1 MPCWLIRNLRA
12 SLGSTNKGRSTSSL
26 SPSLSRVFLS
36 TDFPQTATR
45 HSGQVSSGKSNCF
58 KARALALKQLD
69 LPEDTCPEWRVAVW
83 GKSVDKNTLLKDGDR
98 LEVLRPLL
106 VDPKE
111 ARRLR
116 INQQGIR
123 AAGLFA
129 KRRQGAKAGY

>member
-1 MPCWLIRNLRA
+1 MNIEVVV
-12 SLGSTNKGRSTSSL
+12 SLGPRQVMTAQLVCASQTSAL
-26 SPSLSRVFLS
+26 EVR
-36 TDFPQTATR
+36 T
-45 HSGQVSSGKSNCF
+45 
-58 KARALALKQLD
+58 LALKQLG
-69 LPEDTCPEWRVAVW
+69 LSEDPFSDWRTAVW
-83 GKSVDKNTLLKDGDR
+83 GKPVDKNTPLKDGDR

-116 INQQGIR
+116 FNQQGSR